1 MPDQDTAEFRPTP
14 SRTASTPW
22 VIAAVLACG
31 VAAGAAWWFWLRP
44 AEPPAVPA
52 PVVSAPAARPA
63 PAPAPEPVASAPMA
77 EASGPQNRVEALAPA
92 DTTLPALAES
102 DQRVTELLGEL
113 LGKDK
118 VMTYL
123 LTDGFV
129 RRVVA
134 TVDNLGRAHAPSRMW
149 PVQPSPER
157 FVVDGAAGGAGA
169 ANGAANSNATAPAE
183 SNGPTTVSATNAARY
198 TPLLAFAEAVP
209 MEPAVALYA
218 RLYPLFQQ
226 AYEEL
231 GYPKR
236 YFNDRLVAVLDHL
249 LQAPEPQ
256 GPLRVK
262 LTPVNT
268 EVTNLRPWVRYE
280 YVDPAL
286 ESLSSGQKIMV
297 RMGSANELRAKAL
310 IRDLR
315 KRVATSE
322 VARK

>member
-1 MPDQDTAEFRPTP
+1 MPDQETAEFRPAP
-14 SRTASTPW
+14 ERTSSTPW
-22 VIAAVLACG
+22 IAAGVLACG

-44 AEPPAVPA
+44 AEPPTAPPPVAAAPEA
-52 PVVSAPAARPA
+52 PVALP
-63 PAPAPEPVASAPMA
+63 PMP
-77 EASGPQNRVEALAPA
+77 EASGPQNPVDALAPA
-92 DTTLPALAES
+92 DTALPALAES
-102 DQRVTELLGEL
+102 DKRVTELLAEL
-113 LGKDK
+113 LGSDK
-118 VMTYL
+118 VASFL
-123 LTDGFV
+123 LTEGFV

-134 TVDNLGRAHAPSRMW
+134 TVDNLGRAQAPSRMW
-149 PVQPSPER
+149 PVQPMPQR
-157 FVVDGAAGGAGA
+157 FTVDSEGDAPTTI
-169 ANGAANSNATAPAE
+169 ATA
-183 SNGPTTVSATNAARY
+183 NAARY
-198 TPLLAFAEAVP
+198 SAFLTFAEAVP
-209 MEPAVALYA
+209 LESAVALYA

-249 LQAPEPQ
+249 LLAPEPQ

-268 EVTNLRPWVRYE
+268 NVPNLRPWVRYE
-280 YVDPAL
+280 FVDPAL
-286 ESLSSGQKIMV
+286 ESLSSGQKILV
-297 RMGSANELRAKAL
+297 RMGPANEARAKAL

>member
-1 MPDQDTAEFRPTP
+1 MPDQETAEFRPAP
-14 SRTASTPW
+14 ERTSSTPW
-22 VIAAVLACG
+22 IAAGVLACA

-44 AEPPAVPA
+44 VAEPPTAPPPVAAAPEA
-52 PVVSAPAARPA
+52 PVAPP
-63 PAPAPEPVASAPMA
+63 PMP
-77 EASGPQNRVEALAPA
+77 EASGPQNPVDALAPA

-102 DQRVTELLGEL
+102 DKRVTEMLAEL
-113 LGKDK
+113 LGSDK
-118 VMTYL
+118 VASYL
-123 LTDGFV
+123 LTEGFV

-134 TVDNLGRAHAPSRMW
+134 TVDNLGRAQAPSRMW
-149 PVQPSPER
+149 PVQPMPQR
-157 FVVDGAAGGAGA
+157 FTVDSEGDAPTTI
-169 ANGAANSNATAPAE
+169 ATA
-183 SNGPTTVSATNAARY
+183 NAARY
-198 TPLLAFAEAVP
+198 SAFLTFAEAVP
-209 MEPAVALYA
+209 LESAVALYA

-249 LQAPEPQ
+249 LLAPEPQ

-268 EVTNLRPWVRYE
+268 NVPNLRPWVRYE
-280 YVDPAL
+280 FVDPAL
-286 ESLSSGQKIMV
+286 ESLSSGQKILV
-297 RMGSANELRAKAL
+297 RMGPANEARAKAL

>member
-1 MPDQDTAEFRPTP
+1 M
-14 SRTASTPW
+14 
-22 VIAAVLACG
+22 
-31 VAAGAAWWFWLRP
+31 
-44 AEPPAVPA
+44 
-52 PVVSAPAARPA
+52 
-63 PAPAPEPVASAPMA
+63 
-77 EASGPQNRVEALAPA
+77 
-92 DTTLPALAES
+92 
-102 DQRVTELLGEL
+102 
-113 LGKDK
+113 
-118 VMTYL
+118 
-123 LTDGFV
+123 
-129 RRVVA
+129 
-134 TVDNLGRAHAPSRMW
+134 
-149 PVQPSPER
+149 
-157 FVVDGAAGGAGA
+157 
-169 ANGAANSNATAPAE
+169 
-183 SNGPTTVSATNAARY
+183 
-198 TPLLAFAEAVP
+198 
-209 MEPAVALYA
+209 ALYA

-297 RMGSANELRAKAL
+297 RMGPANELRAKAL

>member
-31 VAAGAAWWFWLRP
+31 IAAGAAWWFWLRP
-44 AEPPAVPA
+44 VEPPAVPP
-52 PVVSAPAARPA
+52 PVVTAPSAPSRE
-63 PAPAPEPVASAPMA
+63 PEPVAPAPMMA
-77 EASGPQNRVEALAPA
+77 EASGPQNLVDGLAPA
-92 DTTLPALAES
+92 DTALPALAES
-102 DQRVTELLGEL
+102 DKRVSELLGEL
-113 LGKDK
+113 LGKGK
-118 VMTYL
+118 VMAYL

-157 FVVDGAAGGAGA
+157 FVVGGAGGSATA
-169 ANGAANSNATAPAE
+169 ADSNAPA
-183 SNGPTTVSATNAARY
+183 TVSAANAARY

-297 RMGSANELRAKAL
+297 RMGPANELRAKAL

-315 KRVATSE
+315 KRVAPSE
-322 VARK
+322 VARI